1 MARSMTQPL
10 EKQDLDAGSD
20 GRPDESL
27 LDNAAWASLTGPHAH
42 LAEGTS
48 KALRYPPDVSPFVA
62 VPAAVDDE
70 VWRALAELAGPG
82 AVVALGVSASTIER
96 LPADWEIQFRAEGV
110 QFVATEA
117 LESRP
122 EPEAVALGAADAD
135 EMVDLVRRT
144 EPGPFEARTYELGT
158 YLGIRRGGALVSMAG
173 ERLHPP
179 GWTEI
184 SGVCT
189 EPAFRGQGLATRLV
203 QAVAHGIR
211 ERGETP
217 FLHTAASN
225 TTAIRLYESI
235 GFVLR
240 RRLQFVAVRLPL
252 DV

>member
-1 MARSMTQPL
+1 MTQPL
-10 EKQDLDAGSD
+10 KELDLDADPTAGPADS
-20 GRPDESL
+20 P

-42 LAEGTS
+42 LAQGTS

-62 VPAAVDDE
+62 VPAAVDDQ
-70 VWRALAELAGPG
+70 VWKALAELVGPG
-82 AVVALGVSASTIER
+82 AVVALGASASTVER
-96 LPADWEIQFRAEGV
+96 LPGDWEIQFRAEGV

-117 LESRP
+117 LESKP
-122 EPEAVALGAADAD
+122 EPEAVVLGAPDAE
-135 EMVDLVRRT
+135 EMLDLVRRT

-158 YLGIRRGGALVSMAG
+158 YLGIRRGGALVAMAG

-184 SGVCT
+184 SAVCT
-189 EPAFRGQGLATRLV
+189 DPAFRGQGLATRLV
-203 QAVAHGIR
+203 QAIAHGIR

-225 TTAIRLYESI
+225 ITAIRLYESI

-240 RRLQFVAVRLPL
+240 RRLQFLAVRIPP